1 MYTTVG
7 KYEYSTVR
15 NCLLGALEKS
25 VAVGGGRL
33 S

>member
-1 MYTTVG
+1 MYTTAG

-15 NCLLGALEKS
+15 NCLIGTLEKS
-25 VAVGGGRL
+25 VAVVGGSL